1 MKGLAAVLALLP
13 VGFAPHAGWHAGH
26 GREHACVGV
35 SASRCVQVSTW
46 TATVPWR
53 GCGECLPHETIAS
66 LPPDGIALQV
76 TAAIEHPPVAA
87 RASSWPPTIRAGDV
101 TAGLEGISARYGV
114 YQRLA
119 RFGKTEAY
127 VWAFFGRAHPTRA
140 QLAEANAALRTVRVG

>member
-1 MKGLAAVLALLP
+1 MDGNRAVARL
-13 VGFAPHAGWHAGH
+13 W
-26 GREHACVGV
+26 RV
-35 SASRCVQVSTW
+35 SAPSDDR
-46 TATVPWR
+46 
-53 GCGECLPHETIAS
+53 IAAAQ
-66 LPPDGIALQV
+66 GIALQV
-76 TAAIEHPPVAA
+76 TAAIEHPPVAP

-140 QLAEANAALRTVRVG
+140 QLAEANAELRTVRLG